1 MILLQICSKICA
13 TPPNLPTKAK
23 RRSYVCYCILINN
36 NINIP
41 KNMITILRFFP
52 LIFVALTF
60 QVACYNAPSKETDDF
75 WVLFADTLTQ
85 ETGYLNL
92 KGDTV
97 MSGKKYAMYFTDTFR
112 NFAIVAMPNGQL
124 TAIDRQEKKLY
135 QVFAFD
141 NVPDPEADG
150 LFRIQE
156 KEKIGFANAK
166 TGEIA
171 IKPQFNAANPFEQ
184 GKALVSNDCQ
194 MVQEGEYHLCKNGT
208 WFYIDKN
215 GEKLDIP
222 APKN

>member
-1 MILLQICSKICA
+1 M
-13 TPPNLPTKAK
+13 
-23 RRSYVCYCILINN
+23 V
-36 NINIP
+36 
-41 KNMITILRFFP
+41 TIFRLFL
-52 LIFVALTF
+52 LIFAALTF
-60 QVACYNAPSKETDDF
+60 QVACYNAPSTRTADF
-75 WVLFADTLTQ
+75 WVLFVDTLTQ

-97 MSGKKYAMYFTDTFR
+97 VSSKKYAMCFTDTFR
-112 NFAIVAMPNGQL
+112 NFAVVAMPNGQF
-124 TAIDRQEKKLY
+124 TAIDRQEKHLY

-141 NVPDPEADG
+141 NGPDPEAEG

-156 KEKIGFANAK
+156 KGKIGFANAK

-194 MVQEGEYHLCKNGT
+194 MVQEGEYHLCENGT

-215 GEKLDIP
+215 GKKLDIP